1 MVLSKILKITIKK
14 IKSNTYYNENI
25 HHPNYQKNGNCTK
38 KDERLFKNY
47 YQKIL
52 NQSKI

>member
-1 MVLSKILKITIKK
+1 MVLSKIFKITIKK

-38 KDERLFKNY
+38 KDDFL
-47 YQKIL
+47 KIIT
-52 NQSKI
+52 QRY